1 MTRLTLSVALVPVL
15 ALIVA
20 AMFSVRG
27 GVIIALFWPVWLA
40 WQFDNQ
46 SGTFLV
52 LTMLVYIVIIILL
65 VLMTLMVVTH

>member
-20 AMFSVRG
+20 TIFSVRG
-27 GVIIALFWPVWLA
+27 GVIIALCWPLWLA

-46 SGTFLV
+46 SRTFLV
-52 LTMLVYIVIIILL
+52 LTMLVYIVITILL
-65 VLMTLMVVTH
+65 VLMTLIVVTH

>member
-1 MTRLTLSVALVPVL
+1 MIHLTLSVAFVPVL

-20 AMFSVRG
+20 TIFSVRG
-27 GVIIALFWPVWLA
+27 GVIIALCWPLWLA

-52 LTMLVYIVIIILL
+52 LTMLVYIVITILL